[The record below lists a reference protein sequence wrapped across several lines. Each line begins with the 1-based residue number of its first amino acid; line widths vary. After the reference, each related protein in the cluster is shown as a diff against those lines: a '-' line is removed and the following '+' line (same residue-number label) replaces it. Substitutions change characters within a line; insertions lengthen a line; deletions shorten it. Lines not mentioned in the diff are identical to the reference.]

1 MKKYFY
7 SADGG
12 LEIFAVQ
19 KVRVPERC
27 VCPECEAGM
36 AAGAEAVELTT
47 WDETV
52 LVICLECKKR
62 LVRQEE

>member
-1 MKKYFY
+1 MKRYFY

-36 AAGAEAVELTT
+36 AAGADAVELAT
-47 WDETV
+47 WGETV
-52 LVICLECKKR
+52 LVICPECKKR
-62 LVRQEE
+62 LVRQEN